1 MFLTPNE
8 AMKLAIEEGKRGAGF
23 VSPNPLVGC
32 VILSRDGALIG
43 KGHHARVGEA
53 HAEIHALE
61 SVQDSTQLNGA
72 QVFVTLEPCAHEG
85 RTPSCAKALAK
96 LPIASVTFGLEDPNP
111 LVSGKGAEI
120 LRAAGKKCEPFGGLA
135 GELEDLAEIFL
146 MSLREKRAFVA
157 LKAAASLD
165 GKIALPDGS
174 SQWIT
179 GEESRAH
186 VHYLR
191 GTYDAVLAGAGTFIK
206 DNPRLNSRD
215 LHFAT
220 KSHKAI
226 LLDPEGI
233 SLPLLQGSALL
244 EVRDAHEIIIIT
256 TEKRQSDVPVKQ
268 IVAPLING
276 EFDLKNVLAG
286 LAVEGISSILVE
298 GGAFTYTSFMR
309 QKVADRLYLFLA
321 PKVLGE
327 GMNWSAGLKTDA
339 LQSAVHLE
347 RTSSVSFGADLLLS
361 GKFRRQ

>member
-1 MFLTPNE
+1 
-8 AMKLAIEEGKRGAGF
+8 MKLAIEEGKKGAGF

-32 VILSRDGALIG
+32 VILNRAGSLIG
-43 KGHHARVGEA
+43 KGHHARIGEA
-53 HAEIHALE
+53 HAEVNALE
-61 SVQDSTQLNGA
+61 SVQDKTQLEDA

-85 RTPSCAKALAK
+85 RTSSCAKALAR
-96 LPIASVTFGLEDPNP
+96 LPIASVTYGLQDPNP
-111 LVSGKGAEI
+111 KVSGEGVAI
-120 LRAAGKKCEPFGGLA
+120 LREAGKEVTLYAGLQD
-135 GELEDLAEIFL
+135 ELEELCEIFL
-146 MSLREKRAFVA
+146 TNMRSKRAFAA

-215 LHFAT
+215 MHFAT

-244 EVRDAHEIIIIT
+244 EVRDAREIYIVT
-256 TEKRQSDVPVKQ
+256 ASLHKTDLPVKQ
-268 IVAPLING
+268 IVSPLKNG
-276 EFDLKNVLAG
+276 EFDLGQVLQQLYAEEICS
-286 LAVEGISSILVE
+286 VLVE
-298 GGAFTYTSFMR
+298 GGAYTHSTFIK
-309 QKVADRLYLFLA
+309 QKFADRLYLYIA
-321 PKVLGE
+321 PKILGQ
-327 GMNWSAGLKTDA
+327 GVAWSAGLT
-339 LQSAVHLE
+339 
-347 RTSSVSFGADLLLS
+347 TSSLDQAVTLRKVSQQPFGDDLLLS
-361 GKFRRQ
+361 GKFA